1 MYNLGL
7 CLIFKAQKVIV
18 NSIFSILG
26 LQRKSNYL
34 QLLYYQINNYYL
46 RQLSLR
52 DINWCLS
59 NIRGVLIAL
68 EAKAVR
74 NNEMMDKLLV
84 ILYILM
90 NFMRYDTIK
99 SYVIPKRVPLCY
111 NLLLLADSLC
121 LLQRRMIYVFQMEW
135 LK

>member
-7 CLIFKAQKVIV
+7 CLIFEAQKVIV

-52 DINWCLS
+52 DIN
-59 NIRGVLIAL
+59 
-68 EAKAVR
+68 
-74 NNEMMDKLLV
+74 
-84 ILYILM
+84 
-90 NFMRYDTIK
+90 
-99 SYVIPKRVPLCY
+99 
-111 NLLLLADSLC
+111 
-121 LLQRRMIYVFQMEW
+121 
-135 LK
+135 